1 MNSLTRLFDRWTAS
15 RRADAPGVATI
26 RPETL
31 PVGTTL
37 GRVRIERPIAR
48 GAMGSLYAG
57 IDLTTG
63 AAVAVKVMRPAAA
76 HEGPAEQAEA
86 CARFLQE
93 AENASRLCHPNIVR
107 VQGSGLSLGTAFL
120 VMELLP
126 GADLSRYTNCA
137 RLLPEPVALNI
148 AARLA
153 EALAYA
159 HRQGVVH
166 RDVKPANVM
175 FDPASDTLKL
185 TDFGLARAPAADATR
200 SGMLLGSPVYMAPEL
215 LAGARADAR
224 SDLYALAVLLFEL
237 LTGRLPFEG
246 RSMGELL
253 RAMATQAPQSV
264 RAVRPD
270 LNAAQAA
277 ALDAVLAPMLSRVA
291 GPSASDGEAWAVALL
306 QLRAR
311 WPSLTASLA

>member
-15 RRADAPGVATI
+15 RRVASGAAAA
-26 RPETL
+26 RPEALPAGTL
-31 PVGTTL
+31 IGS
-37 GRVRIERPIAR
+37 VRIERPIAR
-48 GAMGSLYAG
+48 GAMGRLYAG
-57 IDLTTG
+57 IDMTTDT
-63 AAVAVKVMRPAAA
+63 AVAVKVMPPAPTDQ
-76 HEGPAEQAEA
+76 GPAEQAEA

-107 VQGSGLSLGTAFL
+107 VQGSGLSLGMAFL

-126 GADLSRYTNCA
+126 GADLARYTNRA
-137 RLLPEPVALNI
+137 RLLPEPVALNM

-153 EALAYA
+153 DALAYA

-200 SGMLLGSPVYMAPEL
+200 SGVLLGSPAYMAPEL

-224 SDLYALAVLLFEL
+224 TDLYALAVLLFEL

-246 RSMGELL
+246 QSMGELL

-270 LNAAQAA
+270 LTAAQAE
-277 ALDAVLAPMLSRVA
+277 ALDAVLAPLLCRVA
-291 GPSASDGEAWAVALL
+291 APSASDGAAWATALR
-306 QLRAR
+306 QLSAR
-311 WPSLTASLA
+311 WPSLSATPA